1 MIFGH
6 HVSAAHSAASAG
18 WIAGSCRGRWGT
30 VGALVP
36 NQYPLVLRVHAP
48 APSPGDWWSE
58 YRELFE
64 IVASVG
70 ERKRPA
76 AWFAV
81 WEGCGFDTATT
92 HIAWPDLPTD
102 AATRKA
108 RDEERAPFGAVN
120 EPDQGKRSRRDDVSV
135 ECRPPASPTNATVR
149 YEIPPAGPPTPADLV
164 LVNRLRTMCARRPRE
179 RCVPG
184 RCLTG
189 SSESAGIRRMRNPGS
204 ARLVVRNEH
213 LAVGA
218 AIVVFEPLD
227 SCLLR
232 SVGAT

>member
-70 ERKRPA
+70 ERHTSTPA
-76 AWFAV
+76 LAWFAV

-102 AATRKA
+102 AAT
-108 RDEERAPFGAVN
+108 
-120 EPDQGKRSRRDDVSV
+120 
-135 ECRPPASPTNATVR
+135 
-149 YEIPPAGPPTPADLV
+149 
-164 LVNRLRTMCARRPRE
+164 
-179 RCVPG
+179 
-184 RCLTG
+184 
-189 SSESAGIRRMRNPGS
+189 
-204 ARLVVRNEH
+204 
-213 LAVGA
+213 
-218 AIVVFEPLD
+218 
-227 SCLLR
+227 
-232 SVGAT
+232 